1 MSRGSFR
8 RIGAVIALLAT
19 AGATLVACGDDDVL
33 EGAST
38 TSTRAPVT
46 TIEPG
51 PTDTSTAPDASI
63 APPDAPRCATT
74 DDAAPSLVVA
84 DGTAVSWVHP
94 GGREQI
100 AEFDDEVWLA
110 FAADDGLVVASTR
123 VGTGPESFG
132 QGWIIDEG
140 GRREIVEEGSPGVV
154 VYELMHV
161 DGAPVVVYGPIR
173 DVTSPDAPESTPV
186 VAATIDG
193 SDRWGLGDAYAP
205 EWGVTSASAA
215 AGFVVF
221 TAVSD
226 LTESVFTTSD
236 RDPLVLDDR
245 FSPEPPYNS
254 PPLVTNAVL
263 HPDGSQLAWIEGP
276 DWDESAQGSSDDPWQ
291 LVVADA
297 RTGEERFR
305 RSVLGGTEAVLHVDW
320 DGERAVISRFDA
332 PPMLVDTADDRAAL
346 VELCDVTG
354 TATLPRP
361 RG

>member
-1 MSRGSFR
+1 MPRGSIR
-8 RIGAVIALLAT
+8 RIGAVVALLTT
-19 AGATLVACGDDDVL
+19 AGAALVACGDDDAFD
-33 EGAST
+33 GAST

-46 TIEPG
+46 TVAPDPPG
-51 PTDTSTAPDASI
+51 TSTAPDTSV
-63 APPDAPRCATT
+63 APPEAPRCATA
-74 DDAAPSLVVA
+74 DDPAPPSLVVA
-84 DGTAVSWVHP
+84 DGSTVSWVHP

-132 QGWIIDEG
+132 QGWIIDQG
-140 GRREIVEEGSPGVV
+140 VRREIVEQGSPGVV
-154 VYELMHV
+154 VYELVHV

-173 DVTSPDAPESTPV
+173 DVTSPDAPESTPI

-193 SDRWGLGDAYAP
+193 TDRWALGDAYAP

-226 LTESVFTTSD
+226 LTESVFTTTD

-254 PPLVTNAVL
+254 PPLVTHAVL
-263 HPDGSQLAWIEGP
+263 HPDGSALAWIEGP
-276 DWDESAQGSSDDPWQ
+276 DWDDAAQASSDDPWQ

-297 RTGEERFR
+297 RTGEERYR

-332 PPMLVDTADDRAAL
+332 PPLLVDTADDDAAL

-354 TATLPRP
+354 TATLRRP
-361 RG
+361 R